1 MCTLCPECLHP
12 CIGFRLRRRSPGLP
26 PSCHLSLRRDVSSS
40 FIVLWTGTATLFS
53 FCISRLLVGL
63 VGSIIF
69 ISYHGGVVVLELP
82 LRSRTTVALFVV
94 GLLVQLGIQLDSVWF
109 WFGLLCIHRVSV
121 VFCRDRFLAFPV
133 KFSAARHVAV
143 RRRSR
148 RRDFSLVALNRPS
161 PLPLNFTTLCVTSAS
176 VETSNW
182 PLKFVACVLRNFD
195 GLARPARSL
204 VLRGPGRRRLGQG
217 EQGAG

>member
-69 ISYHGGVVVLELP
+69 YLLSRGGCS
-82 LRSRTTVALFVV
+82 SRTTVALFVV
-94 GLLVQLGIQLDSVWF
+94 GLLVRLGIQLDSVWF
-109 WFGLLCIHRVSV
+109 WFCLLCIYCVSV
-121 VFCRDRFLAFPV
+121 VFCRDRFLALPV

-143 RRRSR
+143 GRRSR
-148 RRDFSLVALNRPS
+148 RRDFSLIAFHRSVR
-161 PLPLNFTTLCVTSAS
+161 LCRRASA
-176 VETSNW
+176 
-182 PLKFVACVLRNFD
+182 
-195 GLARPARSL
+195 
-204 VLRGPGRRRLGQG
+204 
-217 EQGAG
+217 